1 MCERPSQPS
10 KRECERMGRRS
21 LEAFS
26 LALLLLALSTGC
38 ATPRV
43 VRLDTGEGAP
53 LEYRPPTSN
62 RSVGVDEDEFEE
74 TLTRLVL
81 ETPLSLRPSQ
91 QARLVRASYPGGDAS
106 RRSEHLLRKGFGGVC
121 KAGQRRDDCLSL
133 LDDVAGLSEWD
144 KLGVALGLSFDPM
157 RESIAR
163 AVEDT
168 LAPQLFHAAVATG
181 LVTWVVLAAN
191 PEPVF
196 TKAAAL
202 VSAVILVYLGVD
214 VFLDVVKASRELK
227 RATDRATTF
236 EELQE
241 AGRCFG
247 RVVGP
252 RVARVFVLAV
262 TVAVS
267 HGMTGG
273 AAWLA
278 SRLSML
284 PGFSEAAALGAS
296 QVGIRLS
303 KVGQV
308 GAVAVVDGNLVIS
321 LAPTAVAMM
330 AGSADSGHAGRTETT
345 VKTTNYRET
354 FFAAHPALRGKVII
368 HHSVEQQ
375 VLKKYPGLFT
385 EAEIHSLKNLRGIP
399 KSMNLDIHLGK
410 IRRAWNEFYRSYP
423 KPTKRQ
429 VLDFAEQLDRQ
440 FGALFEP
447 PL

>member
-1 MCERPSQPS
+1 MAHR
-10 KRECERMGRRS
+10 
-21 LEAFS
+21 LTV
-26 LALLLLALSTGC
+26 ALLLLALSTAC

-43 VRLDTGEGAP
+43 IRLDTGERVP

-62 RSVGVDEDEFEE
+62 ESVGVDEDELEE
-74 TLTRLVL
+74 ALTLLVL
-81 ETPLSLRPSQ
+81 EAPLSPRPSQ
-91 QARLVRASYPGGDAS
+91 QGWLVRASYPGNDAGK
-106 RRSEHLLRKGFGGVC
+106 RSEHLLPKSFGGVC
-121 KAGQRRDDCLSL
+121 KAGQRRENCLSL

-157 RESIAR
+157 RESIAI
-163 AVEDT
+163 ALEDT
-168 LAPQLFHAAVATG
+168 LAPQLFYAVIATG
-181 LVTWVVLAAN
+181 LVTWVALAAN

-202 VSAVILVYLGVD
+202 VSAVMLVYLGVES
-214 VFLDVVKASRELK
+214 FLDVVKASRELK

-241 AGRCFG
+241 ASRRFG

-267 HGMTGG
+267 HGMTEG

-284 PGFSEAAALGAS
+284 PSFSEAAALGAS
-296 QVGIRLS
+296 QVGIKLS
-303 KVGQV
+303 EVGQV
-308 GAVAVVDGNLVIS
+308 SAVAVVDGNLVIS
-321 LAPTAVAMM
+321 MAPTAVAMM
-330 AGSADSGHAGRTETT
+330 AGNDDPGHAGRTETT
-345 VKTTNYRET
+345 VKPTNYRET
-354 FFAAHPALRGKVII
+354 FFAAHPVLRGRVIV

-375 VLKKYPGLFT
+375 VLEKYPGLFT
-385 EAEIHSLKNLRGIP
+385 ETEIHSLKNLRGIP
-399 KSMNLDIHLGK
+399 KSVNPDLHLGK
-410 IRRAWNEFYRSYP
+410 IRRTWNKFYRNHP
-423 KPTKRQ
+423 KPTKQQ

-447 PL
+447 LSRLNRGHHEQRAVVGVS